1 MLKLVLIL
9 YNFDSDGF
17 SILVVDSIF
26 FFAKL
31 VLVNFSVFFCFS
43 QTRFSLT
50 GYLLILRRRPI
61 RSLSNFVELSDGE
74 SPEES
79 QIP

>member
-9 YNFDSDGF
+9 YNCDSDGF
-17 SILVVDSIF
+17 SVLVVDSIF
-26 FFAKL
+26 FCEVGNRQL
-31 VLVNFSVFFCFS
+31 LCFFYFS

-50 GYLLILRRRPI
+50 GYLLILGRRPF
-61 RSLSNFVELSDGE
+61 RSLSNFVELGDGE